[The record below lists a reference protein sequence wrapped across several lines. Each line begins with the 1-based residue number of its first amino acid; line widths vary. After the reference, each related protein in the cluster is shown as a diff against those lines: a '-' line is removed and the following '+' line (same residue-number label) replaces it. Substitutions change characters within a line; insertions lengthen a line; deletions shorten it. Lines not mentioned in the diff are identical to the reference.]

1 MEQVVERRHP
11 IYWLDDGS
19 LILDVAAYR
28 FKVHHTLVSRH
39 SRFFS
44 ALSADQV
51 AAETQ
56 VNGSE
61 DLSTRDSSS
70 MQITLDSEKK
80 VRAEDVEALLQHLYH
95 DV

>member
-1 MEQVVERRHP
+1 MDQVVERRHP
-11 IYWLDDGS
+11 IYWFDDGS
-19 LILDVAAYR
+19 LILDAATYR

-44 ALSADQV
+44 ALSANQV
-51 AAETQ
+51 AAETR
-56 VNGSE
+56 VKRSE
-61 DLSTRDSSS
+61 DSSIRDSNAVE
-70 MQITLDSEKK
+70 ITLK

>member
-1 MEQVVERRHP
+1 MDQVVERRHP
-11 IYWLDDGS
+11 IYWFDDGS
-19 LILDVAAYR
+19 LILDVATYR

-44 ALSADQV
+44 ALSANQV
-51 AAETQ
+51 AAETR
-56 VNGSE
+56 VRKSE
-61 DLSTRDSSS
+61 DSSIRDSSAVE
-70 MQITLDSEKK
+70 ITLK

>member
-11 IYWLDDGS
+11 IYWFDDGS
-19 LILDVAAYR
+19 LILDVATYR

-44 ALSADQV
+44 ALSANQL
-51 AAETQ
+51 AEETQ

-61 DLSTRDSSS
+61 DSRTRDSSA
-70 MQITLDSEKK
+70 MQITLK